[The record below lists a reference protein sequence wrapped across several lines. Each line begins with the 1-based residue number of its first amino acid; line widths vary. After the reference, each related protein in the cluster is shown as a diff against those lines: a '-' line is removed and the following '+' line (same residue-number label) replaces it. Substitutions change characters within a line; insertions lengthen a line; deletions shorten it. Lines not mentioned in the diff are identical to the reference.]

1 MEIIAQ
7 VITAAAVYAVV
18 LVFCVLFGR
27 ADRERY
33 ERLGE

>member
-7 VITAAAVYAVV
+7 VIAAAAMYAVV

-27 ADRERY
+27 NDWP
-33 ERLGE
+33 